1 MPTFLQKTIVFIL
14 IITCHAAVAQV
25 KFSAT
30 VSAPQIAKNEFV
42 QLRLTVENGKEVQQI
57 TPPDFKNFI
66 LVSGPNQ
73 ESGMTMING
82 DVKQYISLNY
92 VLKPKGPGSFTIAA
106 GTAKVDGKELKSNP
120 VSVQVSNSL
129 AAGGGGGNNA
139 ASPFAGINPF
149 EDVAPQRP
157 FNDNILRKGENAA
170 EKVNKNIFIKLE
182 LDKTSCY
189 VGEPIV
195 ATYKLYTRLK
205 SESNLVKNPSFNG
218 FSVIDL
224 QMPDNVSYKREKVNG
239 REYNVYVIRKA
250 QLYPLQ
256 AGNLELEP
264 AEIEN
269 NVTFIKEEYANSQG
283 DLMNDMFREF
293 AEATI
298 PAEGIESHKLTLQSK
313 PASVTV
319 KPLPDAGAPASF
331 KGAVGNFAIEAMLEK
346 NTFTTDDAG
355 KLMVV
360 VNGEGN
366 LQLVNAPDIQWPNGF
381 EAFEPST
388 TDDFIKTTVPVSG
401 RKIITY
407 SFTIEQAGNYTLP
420 AIKFSYFDPKQGRYK
435 TDSTKPIA
443 FTVKKGTG
451 KKPAP
456 AITAIKKEPESLLNK
471 FIGNRRWVIS
481 LVAALILCGLIFWLK
496 RDTKKEKIITA
507 NQLKAA
513 EKSMEE
519 EKIIK
524 TIALEEK
531 NWLAKSEELLH
542 GENSTAFYNELNFSL
557 KKYLSKKLDLP
568 IETINKKSIAEQ
580 LDKKNISTHTSIHLQ
595 QVMNDI
601 ELQLY
606 APFAEKEKMQEL
618 YDNTADMIQL
628 LDTYKS

>member
-1 MPTFLQKTIVFIL
+1 MQASLQKIFLLFLIVTGHCL
-14 IITCHAAVAQV
+14 MAQV

-30 VSAPQIAKNEFV
+30 VSASQIAKNEFV
-42 QLRLTVENGKEVQQI
+42 QLRLTVENGKDVQQI
-57 TPPDFKNFI
+57 TPPDFKNFTV
-66 LVSGPNQ
+66 VSGPNQ

-92 VLKPKGPGSFTIAA
+92 ILKPKGPGNFSIAA
-106 GTAKVDGKELKSNP
+106 ATAKADGKVLKSNT
-120 VSVQVSNSL
+120 VSVQVSNTL
-129 AAGGGGGNNA
+129 AANGGGGNNVN
-139 ASPFAGINPF
+139 SPFAGINPF
-149 EDVAPQRP
+149 EDAAPQRP
-157 FNDNILRKGENAA
+157 FNDNILRMGENAA

-189 VGEPIV
+189 IGEPIV

-205 SESNLVKNPSFNG
+205 SESNLIKNPSFNG

-256 AGNLELEP
+256 AGSLELEP

-269 NVTFIKEEYANSQG
+269 NVTFIKEEYANRQG
-283 DLMNDMFREF
+283 DLMNDVFREF

-298 PAEGIESHKLTLQSK
+298 PAEGIESHKVTLQSK
-313 PASVTV
+313 PATVTV
-319 KPLPDAGAPASF
+319 KALPDANAPASF
-331 KGAVGNFAIEAMLEK
+331 KGAVGNFTIEAMLDK
-346 NTFTTDDAG
+346 NNFTTDDAG

-366 LQLVNAPDIQWPNGF
+366 LQLVNAPDIQWPQGF
-381 EAFEPST
+381 EGFEPST

-443 FTVKKGTG
+443 FTVTKGTG
-451 KKPAP
+451 KKAAP
-456 AITAIKKEPESLLNK
+456 AVPAVKKETPGFLNP
-471 FIGNRRWVIS
+471 FFSNRRWVIS

-496 RDTKKEKIITA
+496 RDTKKEKIIEA
-507 NQLKAA
+507 NKLKAV
-513 EKSMEE
+513 EKSIE
-519 EKIIK
+519 EKEIINA
-524 TIALEEK
+524 IAIEEK
-531 NWLAKSEELLH
+531 NWLAKADELLH

-557 KKYLSKKLDLP
+557 KSYLSKKLNLP
-568 IETINKKSIAEQ
+568 VETINKKSIAEQ
-580 LDKKNISTHTSIHLQ
+580 LDKKSVSVNTSIQLQ
-595 QVMNDI
+595 QVVNDI

-618 YDNTADMIQL
+618 FDGAAAIIEM
-628 LDTYKS
+628 LDTYKN

>member
-1 MPTFLQKTIVFIL
+1 MPTFLQKTILLFLIL
-14 IITCHAAVAQV
+14 TSHVAMAQV

-30 VSAPQIAKNEFV
+30 VSASQIAKNEFV

-57 TPPDFKNFI
+57 TPPDFKNFTV
-66 LVSGPNQ
+66 VSGPNQ

-92 VLKPKGPGSFTIAA
+92 ILKPKGPGNFTIAA
-106 GTAKVDGKELKSNP
+106 ATAKADGKVLKSNT
-120 VSVQVSNSL
+120 VSVQISNTL
-129 AAGGGGGNNA
+129 AANGGGGNNVN
-139 ASPFAGINPF
+139 SPFAGINPF

-170 EKVNKNIFIKLE
+170 EKVSKNIFIKLD

-256 AGNLELEP
+256 AGSLELEP

-269 NVTFIKEEYANSQG
+269 NVTFIKEEYANRQG
-283 DLMNDMFREF
+283 DLMNDVFREF

-298 PAEGIESHKLTLQSK
+298 PTEGIESHKVTLQSK

-319 KPLPDAGAPASF
+319 KALPEASAPASF
-331 KGAVGNFAIEAMLEK
+331 KGAVGNFTIEAMLEK
-346 NTFTTDDAG
+346 NNFTTDDAG
-355 KLMVV
+355 KLMIV

-366 LQLVNAPDIQWPNGF
+366 LQLVNAPDVQWPGGF
-381 EAFEPST
+381 EAFEPTT

-407 SFTIEQAGNYTLP
+407 SFTIQQPGNYVLP
-420 AIKFSYFDPKQGRYK
+420 AIKFSYFDPKQGRYR
-435 TDSTKPIA
+435 TDTTKPIA
-443 FTVKKGTG
+443 FTVTKGMG
-451 KKPAP
+451 KKVAP
-456 AITAIKKEPESLLNK
+456 AVVAIKNEPESLLNK

-481 LVAALILCGLIFWLK
+481 LVTVLILCGLIFWLK
-496 RDTKKEKIITA
+496 KDKKKEKVIAEKNSRVEAEKITEQQKIITV
-507 NQLKAA
+507 
-513 EKSMEE
+513 EE
-519 EKIIK
+519 DN
-524 TIALEEK
+524 K
-531 NWLAKSEELLH
+531 NYLARAGELLQ
-542 GENSTAFYNELNFSL
+542 GSSASFYSELNYGL
-557 KKYLSKKLDLP
+557 KKYLSKKLQLP
-568 IETINKKSIAEQ
+568 IETITKKSIAEQ
-580 LDKKNISTHTSIHLQ
+580 LDKKNISVSTAVQLQ
-595 QVMNDI
+595 QIMN
-601 ELQLY
+601 EVEMQLY

-618 YDNTADMIQL
+618 YDGTADIIQL
-628 LDTYKS
+628 LDTYKN

>member
-1 MPTFLQKTIVFIL
+1 MPTFLQKTILLFLL
-14 IITCHAAVAQV
+14 ITSHTAMAQV

-66 LVSGPNQ
+66 VVSGPNQ

-92 VLKPKGPGSFTIAA
+92 ILKPKAPGNFTIAA
-106 GTAKVDGKELKSNP
+106 ATAKADGKELKSNT
-120 VSVQVSNSL
+120 VNVQVSNTL
-129 AAGGGGGNNA
+129 AANSGGGNNVN
-139 ASPFAGINPF
+139 SPFAGINPF

-157 FNDNILRKGENAA
+157 FNDNILRRGENAA

-205 SESNLVKNPSFNG
+205 SESNLIKNPSFNG

-239 REYNVYVIRKA
+239 REYNVYIIRRA

-269 NVTFIKEEYANSQG
+269 NVTFIKEEYANRQG
-283 DLMNDMFREF
+283 DLMNDVFREF

-298 PAEGIESHKLTLQSK
+298 PAEGIESHKVTLQSK

-319 KPLPDAGAPASF
+319 KPLPDATAPASF

-346 NTFTTDDAG
+346 NNFTTDDAG

-366 LQLVNAPDIQWPNGF
+366 LQLVNAPDIQWPQGF
-381 EAFEPST
+381 EGFEPGT
-388 TDDFIKTTVPVSG
+388 TDDFVKTTVPVSG

-407 SFTIEQAGNYTLP
+407 SFTIAQPGNYVLP
-420 AIKFSYFDPKQGRYK
+420 AIKFSYFDPRLAKYK

-443 FTVKKGTG
+443 FTVTKGTG
-451 KKPAP
+451 KKAAP
-456 AITAIKKEPESLLNK
+456 AVAAIKKESPGFLNT
-471 FIGNRRWVIS
+471 FFSNRRWVIS

-496 RDTKKEKIITA
+496 RDTKKEKIIAA
-507 NQLKAA
+507 NKLKEQ
-513 EKSMEE
+513 EKSRE
-519 EKIIK
+519 EKEIINA
-524 TIALEEK
+524 IAIEEK
-531 NWLAKSEELLH
+531 NWLAKAEELVH

-557 KKYLSKKLDLP
+557 KNYLSKKLNLP
-568 IETINKKSIAEQ
+568 VETINKKSITEQ
-580 LDKKNISTHTSIHLQ
+580 LDKKSVAVNTSIQLQ

-618 YDNTADMIQL
+618 YNNTADIMQL
-628 LDTYKS
+628 LDTYKN